1 DAQVGSY
8 CVSRF
13 ADSPRAFMRRNNS
26 TIQNILL
33 IQDDPAE
40 AKVIRQALTTAHDR
54 PFQVE
59 WVRSCAEGM
68 ERLASAG
75 KQEKDKSDGIAAV
88 LVDLMLPDTKGIETF
103 DQVCRAAP
111 EIPILV
117 LCTLQD
123 QETGKLAVQRGAQDY
138 LLKERL
144 DSYLLPKALSNT
156 VERAASAEALFQEKE
171 RAEITL
177 DSIGDAVISTDI
189 WGRITYLN
197 SVAEDMTGW
206 SRQDAAG
213 HPLEDVLRIIDA
225 TTRAPVESPMMMAV
239 RLNTTVNLKPNC
251 VLIRSDGAESAIE
264 DSAAPIHDR
273 RGRVTGAVIVFHDVS
288 AARAQSLKMAY
299 LARHDSLTGLPNRM
313 LLND

>member
-1 DAQVGSY
+1 
-8 CVSRF
+8 
-13 ADSPRAFMRRNNS
+13 MRRNSS
-26 TIQNILL
+26 TVQDILL
-33 IQDDPAE
+33 IQDDPADAE
-40 AKVIRQALTTAHDR
+40 AIRQALTNSNDG
-54 PFQVE
+54 PFHVE
-59 WVRSCAEGM
+59 WVRRCSKGV

-88 LVDLMLPDTKGIETF
+88 LVDLILPDSQGIETF

-117 LCTLQD
+117 LCALQD

-144 DSYLLPKALSNT
+144 DSYLLPKALAHT
-156 VERAASAEALFQEKE
+156 VDRAASAEALFQEKE

-177 DSIGDAVISTDI
+177 DSIGDAVICTDI
-189 WGRITYLN
+189 WGRVTYMN
-197 SVAEDMTGW
+197 SVAENMTGW

-225 TTRAPVESPMMMAV
+225 TTRQPVESPMTLAI
-239 RLNTTVNLKPNC
+239 RLNTTASLKPNC
-251 VLIRSDGAESAIE
+251 VLIRSDGAECAIE

-288 AARAQSLKMAY
+288 AARAQSLKWLISPNTTASPAY
-299 LARHDSLTGLPNRM
+299 PIECC
-313 LLND
+313 